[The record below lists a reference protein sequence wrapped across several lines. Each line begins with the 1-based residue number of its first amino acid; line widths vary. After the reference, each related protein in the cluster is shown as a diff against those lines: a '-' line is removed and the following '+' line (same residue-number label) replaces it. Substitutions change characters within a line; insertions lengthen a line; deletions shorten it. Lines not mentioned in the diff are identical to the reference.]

1 VRRVLLYI
9 VRFAAIILGYAVA
22 ALAASAFLHLVTLGP
37 AGFAEGEQPGALGS
51 LLFSATAIAMLAAY
65 FAFIPSLAVI
75 LIAEVSGRRDWLFYA
90 LGGIF
95 VAVAVL
101 SLFWLRSG
109 EGFGAA
115 ATGATVFSDTRF
127 AAVMIGSGI
136 VGGIAYWLVAGRWAG
151 TWHGPAQRP
160 AEEEARGRMPR
171 PDGQSGVR

>member
-1 VRRVLLYI
+1 VRRVLVYL
-9 VRFAAIILGYAVA
+9 VRFAAIIFGYAVA

-37 AGFAEGEQPGALGS
+37 AGFSEGDQVGAAGP
-51 LLFSATAIAMLAAY
+51 LLFSTLAIAVLAAY
-65 FAFIPSLAVI
+65 FAFIPSLPVI

-109 EGFGAA
+109 AGFGEEPA
-115 ATGATVFSDTRF
+115 GGTVFGDTRF

-151 TWHGPAQRP
+151 DWRAQVRQP
-160 AEEEARGRMPR
+160 VPQKA
-171 PDGQSGVR
+171 PD